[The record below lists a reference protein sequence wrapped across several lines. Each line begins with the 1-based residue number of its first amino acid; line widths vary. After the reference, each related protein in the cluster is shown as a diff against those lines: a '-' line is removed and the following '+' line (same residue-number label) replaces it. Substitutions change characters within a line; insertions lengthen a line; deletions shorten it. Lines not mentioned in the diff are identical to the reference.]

1 MNYKGF
7 YQQINLLS
15 AYEGS
20 QVCKHLSDV
29 HLEQLY
35 CEVVNHKKKFKRA
48 YEHLLNEL
56 NRRKDIQI
64 NGELEEIII
73 G

>member
-1 MNYKGF
+1 MNYKIIF
-7 YQQINLLS
+7 EQINPLS

-20 QVCKHLSDV
+20 QVCKDLSDV

-35 CEVVNHKKKFKRA
+35 CEIVNHKKKFKRA

-64 NGELEEIII
+64 NGEVEEIII